1 MDKLGQR
8 QNVGN
13 SMDNSK
19 ISITKRKRYFLAFC
33 VVMASSLMILTVL
46 IQSYR
51 YEIFGTNLLLGWDS
65 PGYIWLA
72 KYVISEGPIHMMTA
86 WNYPHLYVQLLAFL
100 GYLAGD
106 VVVIERILPLAF
118 GIFLIYINSKLVLQ
132 VSKNVYI
139 ACLTAFLTALSI
151 NVLRILSDLN
161 RNLMAFSLSFAAF
174 LLVPNLANEGSI
186 TKKYLLFILFLFV
199 IASTH
204 FETYIILALSLLLYG
219 VLRGKLRNLL
229 TLISASAIPVAILVS
244 IFPAYFFGYMSTV
257 VIFPKILSFD
267 DIVLWTGGSWG
278 LLVFLFVGGYLFYK
292 SRLRSDKLAMLVFS
306 WCFIIFVIVVLI
318 GPFNRE
324 FALRAL
330 YNMPTPL
337 LFGLAISGYKDHLK
351 NWRPKWTVSY
361 SRKNH
366 SIKIKLSHLL
376 LSLIVLA
383 ILVGSA
389 FTVIQNCVGFL
400 TPFVSHS
407 NYEKIVKVKEY
418 FLNHN
423 LSVPIV
429 IFRGD
434 PPVRLVSIFRNYL
447 GAEIGEHFAYYGEI
461 SNLLRLVPSQPK
473 IDSGVYPFHRQL
485 ERYFITY
492 YYDELVGNISGP
504 PPFLYCHDSHVTNKT
519 LMSHPILIVTPDFY
533 NEAIPYYVKPFYI
546 GEGIYVIPPNSI
558 SPSGI
563 AYGPEVTVVK
573 NNTLT
578 QVRSEYYPS
587 PSDPSILC
595 LKVNGSSGYTSYNFT
610 TLPSDWDF
618 VSIEQDGDIS
628 FPERNP
634 ERINGTRASIGNDPA
649 DSLIDWSTLW
659 PEQNGTLET
668 DTYSKKEGSASLK
681 VSGRT
686 DSLGYLSVKY
696 DSAGTWN
703 LSGYSSIGV
712 WAKCNESAIFSIS
725 LVDSDE
731 SSRTFWYLK
740 AEEESVTTGWKR
752 FVANLTDYFSQT
764 PGFNISTVDWLYFN
778 VYSDVEK
785 NLSFWIDDLAVDTTL
800 DLEKFVFKDRVPVD
814 ETVVAYFC
822 TRVEDG

>member
-8 QNVGN
+8 KNVGN

-19 ISITKRKRYFLAFC
+19 ISITKRESYFLAFC
-33 VVMASSLMILTVL
+33 VIMASSLMILTVL

-51 YEIFGTNLLLGWDS
+51 HEIFGTTLLLGWDS
-65 PGYIWLA
+65 SGYVWLA
-72 KYVISEGPIHMMTA
+72 EYVISEGPIHMMTA
-86 WNYPHLYVQLLAFL
+86 WNYPHLYVQLLALL

-106 VVVIERILPLAF
+106 VVMIERILPLAF
-118 GIFLIYINSKLVLQ
+118 GIFLVCINSKLVLR
-132 VSKNVYI
+132 VSENVYI

-174 LLVPNLANEGSI
+174 LLVPNLANEGLI
-186 TKKYLLFILFLFV
+186 TKKYVLFILFLFT

-204 FETYIILALSLLLYG
+204 FETYVILALSLLLYG
-219 VLRGKLRNLL
+219 VLSGKFRNLL
-229 TLISASAIPVAILVS
+229 TLVFALAIPVAVLIS

-257 VIFPKILSFD
+257 VIFQDTLIFE
-267 DIVLWTGGSWG
+267 DIILWTGGSSV
-278 LLVFLFVGGYLFYK
+278 LVIILFVGSYLFYK
-292 SRLRSDKLAMLVFS
+292 LRSRSDKLAMLVFS
-306 WCFIIFVIVVLI
+306 WCFIIFAIVVLI

-330 YNMPTPL
+330 HSMPTPL

-351 NWRPKWTVSY
+351 NWRPEWALPY

-366 SIKIKLSHLL
+366 SIEIKLSHLL
-376 LSLIVLA
+376 LGLTVLV

-389 FTVIQNCVGFL
+389 FVVIQNCGEFL
-400 TPFVSHS
+400 TPFVSYS
-407 NYEKIVKVKEY
+407 NYEKIVEVKEY

-429 IFRGD
+429 IFRGE
-434 PPVRLVSIFRNYL
+434 PPVRLVSLFRNYL

-461 SNLLRLVPSQPK
+461 SNLLRLAPSQPE
-473 IDSGVYPFHRQL
+473 IDSSVYPFRSQL

-504 PPFLYCHDSHVTNKT
+504 PPFLYCHDSHVTNAT

-533 NEAIPYYVKPFYI
+533 NETIPYYVKPFYVD
-546 GEGIYVIPPNSI
+546 EGIYVIPPNSI

-563 AYGPEVTVVK
+563 AYGPEVTIVK
-573 NNTLT
+573 NSTPT

-587 PSDPSILC
+587 PSDPSILY
-595 LKVNGSSGYTSYNFT
+595 LQVNGSSGCTSYNFT
-610 TLPSDWDF
+610 TLPSDWVF
-618 VSIEQDGDIS
+618 VSLEQGGDVS
-628 FPERNP
+628 FPEKNP
-634 ERINGTRASIGNDPA
+634 KRINGTKALIGNDPA
-649 DSLIDWSTLW
+649 DSLTDWAPLG

-668 DTYSKKEGSASLK
+668 DMYSKKEGSASLK
-681 VSGRT
+681 VSGKT
-686 DSLGYLSVKY
+686 DSWGCLSVKY

-725 LVDSDE
+725 LVNSDE
-731 SSRTFWYLK
+731 SFRTFWCLK
-740 AEEESVTTGWKR
+740 AEEDSVTAGWKR
-752 FVANLTDYFSQT
+752 FVANLTDWFSQT
-764 PGFNISTVDWLYFN
+764 PEFNIGTVDRLYLY
-778 VYSDVEK
+778 VYSDVGK
-785 NLSFWIDDLAVDTTL
+785 SLSFWIDDLTIDTAF
-800 DLEKFVFKDRVPVD
+800 DLEGFIYKDRVLVG

-822 TRVEDG
+822 TCVESG